1 MNIKSKVYFLIITCI
16 ATVILLFFIYK
27 NTNKNIIYKPK
38 ISNEVLIN
46 PFMGWAPDA
55 KYKDYIQPHS
65 LVYANLYWSDLEPS
79 KGNYDFKNIEEKFN
93 FDYWKS
99 KNIKMIIRIVLD
111 YPNKE
116 NSMQIP
122 KWLYDEIDGD
132 GVWYDI
138 SYGKGFSPN
147 YENKTLIYY
156 HEKLI
161 KALGERYN
169 SSSEIAF
176 IELGSIGHWGE
187 WHTYEDDKIK
197 LKFPDESSA
206 NEYVKPYLQYFPN
219 KIMMM
224 RRPFKIAKQNN
235 FGLFNDMIGDKNS
248 TDKFLY
254 WVNNGYYNELLKTDE
269 PEMKDFWKS
278 APSGGE
284 FAYGDQNINYFKKFS
299 IEAIIDQLKSLHTTF
314 IGPNCPADKDNKYKE
329 SYDRIL
335 NTIGYKFV
343 IEESK
348 YFKSNFTN
356 KINIKLKIKN
366 KGIAPFYFNWP
377 VEFVLIDKE
386 NNIKNKTLL
395 KEDIRN
401 WLPGENDI
409 NANIELDKNLEK
421 GEYTIALDILDPS
434 TKKASIKFGNDEE
447 VLLNYFKIGSIK
459 I

>member
-1 MNIKSKVYFLIITCI
+1 MNIKSKLYFLIITFI
-16 ATVILLFFIYK
+16 AIVILLFFIYRHA
-27 NTNKNIIYKPK
+27 NKDIIYKPK
-38 ISNEVLIN
+38 ISNEILIN

-93 FDYWKS
+93 FNYWKS
-99 KNIKMIIRIVLD
+99 KNVKMIIRIILD

-122 KWLYDEIDGD
+122 KWLYDEIGRDGTF
-132 GVWYDI
+132 YDI

-206 NEYVKPYLQYFPN
+206 NEYVKPYLKYFPN

-248 TDKFLY
+248 TDEFLS
-254 WVNNGYYNELLKTDE
+254 WVNNGYYNHLLKTDE
-269 PEMKDFWKS
+269 PEMKDFWKR

-284 FAYGDQNINYFKKFS
+284 FAYGDQSINYFKKFS
-299 IEAIIDQLKSLHTTF
+299 IESTIDQLKSLHTTF
-314 IGPNCPADKDNKYKE
+314 IGPNCPADKDNTYKE

-356 KINIKLKIKN
+356 
-366 KGIAPFYFNWP
+366 
-377 VEFVLIDKE
+377 
-386 NNIKNKTLL
+386 
-395 KEDIRN
+395 
-401 WLPGENDI
+401 
-409 NANIELDKNLEK
+409 
-421 GEYTIALDILDPS
+421 
-434 TKKASIKFGNDEE
+434 
-447 VLLNYFKIGSIK
+447 
-459 I
+459 